1 MQEPEFSCE
10 DIASVPAEL
19 RCAFVAGSCPPEG
32 RIPYARIYYCSVE
45 PHGPWAIALFAAAM
59 LLLLLLLFSILG
71 DTAELYFSPT
81 MALVS
86 QVGLLTAPTS
96 KASAIQS
103 L

>member
-1 MQEPEFSCE
+1 
-10 DIASVPAEL
+10 
-19 RCAFVAGSCPPEG
+19 
-32 RIPYARIYYCSVE
+32 
-45 PHGPWAIALFAAAM
+45 M

-81 MALVS
+81 MALAS